1 MDIIGKIRD
10 NMIVPESPAKKPHQG
25 LSILRKKWIG
35 LVILQILLLTAV
47 SILLVAWWENQAAL
61 RWFGLAGIF
70 SLVYFAALW
79 RRLKFNHPPAS
90 SKILPNFGPGNLL
103 TIFRGMLLMLLAG
116 FLFSPWPQGWLAYV
130 PGLLYV
136 SAALADLFDGYLARI
151 SHHESRLGQE
161 LDLSLDGLGILIAS
175 ILLVQYGQV
184 PAWYL
189 LVGLARY
196 LFMGGIWLRKNLGKP
211 VYPLAENSA
220 RRPFAGAQMGFA
232 AVALFPVFSPP
243 GTYLAAALFAVPFLV
258 GFLLDWFTV
267 SGISFVNLFKPYITW
282 EQYPKLVYSAKKKF
296 TEQVLNKWLPLSLR
310 AALVILSIV
319 WIHENILGLFQ
330 SLGNPTINQYLP
342 NWPPIHWTG
351 ISMFLMFSGL
361 ILIAVG
367 VAGRAAALLVLFG
380 LGMYLEFFSLDLF
393 EVGLVIAAMGLFYL
407 GTGPYSLWIPERKI
421 ITQRLGEP

>member
-1 MDIIGKIRD
+1 
-10 NMIVPESPAKKPHQG
+10 
-25 LSILRKKWIG
+25 
-35 LVILQILLLTAV
+35 
-47 SILLVAWWENQAAL
+47 
-61 RWFGLAGIF
+61 
-70 SLVYFAALW
+70 
-79 RRLKFNHPPAS
+79 
-90 SKILPNFGPGNLL
+90 
-103 TIFRGMLLMLLAG
+103 MLLAG

-151 SHHESRLGQE
+151 SHHESRLGAE

-175 ILLVQYGQV
+175 LLLVQYGQV
-184 PAWYL
+184 QAWYL

-196 LFMGGIWLRKNLGKP
+196 LFIGGIWLRNRLGKS
-211 VYPLAENSA
+211 VHPLAKNSA

-243 GTYLAAALFAVPFLV
+243 GTYLAAALFAVPFLI
-258 GFLLDWFTV
+258 GFLLDWFSV
-267 SGISFVNLFKPYITW
+267 SGISFVNLFKSYITW
-282 EQYPKLVYSAKKKF
+282 EKFAKLVYTAKKKF
-296 TEQVLNKWLPLSLR
+296 SEQVLNKWLPLLLR

-330 SLGNPTINQYLP
+330 SLGSPTINQYLP
-342 NWPPIHWTG
+342 NLPPIHWTG

-367 VAGRAAALLVLFG
+367 VAGRAAALFVLFG

-393 EVGLVIAAMGLFYL
+393 EVGLVFASVGLFYL
-407 GTGPYSLWIPERKI
+407 GTGPYSLWIPEREI

>member
-10 NMIVPESPAKKPHQG
+10 NMIDPVSSTINSNNE

-35 LVILQILLLTAV
+35 LVILQILLVAAV
-47 SILLVAWWENQAAL
+47 TPLLVAWWENQAVM
-61 RWFGLAGIF
+61 RWLGLAGIS

-79 RRLKFNHPPAS
+79 RRLEFNHPPAA
-90 SKILPNFGPGNLL
+90 SKILPDFGPGNLL
-103 TIFRGMLLMLLAG
+103 TILRGMLLMILAG
-116 FLFSPWPQGWLAYV
+116 FLFSPWPQGWLAYI
-130 PGLLYV
+130 PGLLYI
-136 SAALADLFDGYLARI
+136 SAALADLFDGYLARK

-196 LFMGGIWLRKNLGKP
+196 LFMGGIWLRNNFGKP
-211 VYPLAENSA
+211 VYPLTENSA

-267 SGISFVNLFKPYITW
+267 SGISFVNLFKPYISW

-330 SLGNPTINQYLP
+330 SLGSPTINQYLP

-380 LGMYLEFFSLDLF
+380 LGMYLRFFSLHLF
-393 EVGLVIAAMGLFYL
+393 EVGLVIAAIGLFYL

>member
-1 MDIIGKIRD
+1 MDIIGKIRE
-10 NMIVPESPAKKPHQG
+10 NMIDPVYSEIDSNNE

-35 LVILQILLLTAV
+35 LVLLQFLLLTGV
-47 SILLVAWWENQAAL
+47 TLLLVAWWENQAAL
-61 RWFGLAGIF
+61 RWLGLAGIF
-70 SLVYFAALW
+70 SLIYFGALW
-79 RRLKFNHPPAS
+79 RRLEFNHPPAE
-90 SKILPNFGPGNLL
+90 SKILPDFGPGNLL
-103 TIFRGMLLMLLAG
+103 TIMRGMLLMILAG
-116 FLFSPWPQGWLAYV
+116 FLFSPWPQGWLAYL
-130 PGLLYV
+130 PGLLYT
-136 SAALADLFDGYLARI
+136 SAALADLFDGYLARK

-196 LFMGGIWLRKNLGKP
+196 LFMGGIWLRNNFGKP
-211 VYPLAENSA
+211 VYPLTENSA

-243 GTYLAAALFAVPFLV
+243 GTYLAAALFAVPFLI
-258 GFLLDWFTV
+258 GFLLDWFAV
-267 SGISFVNLFKPYITW
+267 SGISFLLIFKPNIAR
-282 EQYPKLVYSAKKKF
+282 ERYPKLINSVRKLLA
-296 TEQVLNKWLPLSLR
+296 EQVLNKWLPLILR

-319 WIHENILGLFQ
+319 WFRENFLVSFQ
-330 SLGNPTINQYLP
+330 SLGGLSINLYLP
-342 NWPPIHWTG
+342 NLPPIHWTG
-351 ISMFLMFSGL
+351 LSLMLMFSGL

-380 LGMYLEFFSLDLF
+380 LGMYLEFFSLDTF
-393 EVGLVIAAMGLFYL
+393 EVVLVFAAIGLFYL